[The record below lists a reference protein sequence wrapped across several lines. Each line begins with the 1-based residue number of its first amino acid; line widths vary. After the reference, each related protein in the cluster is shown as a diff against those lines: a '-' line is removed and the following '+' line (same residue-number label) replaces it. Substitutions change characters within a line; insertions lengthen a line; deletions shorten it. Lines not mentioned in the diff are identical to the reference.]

1 MVFLGKISYALY
13 LWHWP
18 LLVFANTRFPNTRP
32 FYMQPFVMLLVAM
45 ALSLNFTGFEN
56 RVRRLR
62 SKFVVPSLTLA
73 MLVVIVLSYNVY
85 SHPSSFSMTELDLLQ
100 IEAPLDLAPSFPSSQ
115 HMNSTSTATQP
126 MIPSSSSSNP
136 NLTSNTSTLVSVSPS
151 VESTPVEL
159 PNPSREAKVKA
170 TMYFQAVN
178 GGKDL
183 GAIWESG
190 LEFLDSSSPYGYHYH
205 AQVLNPGHES
215 TNGLVIVLGDSH
227 ADMIKPRFLKLY
239 QDATAN
245 NESFPTMVF
254 KTNFGRAP
262 LSCEA
267 DTPLDLDMV
276 KRMKPQVVFYSF
288 HWLQYLRPDAPA
300 TDPLADDPRCCHSL
314 YESCPYQSP
323 RDADELLA
331 RWTRDVKSL
340 TAMGIKVYVAQQ
352 YVEDAKF
359 YYVYWL
365 EGDHMKKVLGP
376 VIRSEFQKTNAHLID
391 GISSA
396 VAEANATLL
405 DYSDNLCWQDKC
417 ETV

>member
-136 NLTSNTSTLVSVSPS
+136 NFTSNTSTLVSVSPS

-159 PNPSREAKVKA
+159 PNPSREKRVQA
-170 TMYFQAVN
+170 TTYLQAIK
-178 GGKDL
+178 GGKDI
-183 GAIWESG
+183 GAVWDEELVS
-190 LEFLDSSSPYGYHYH
+190 LDATSDYGYHPH
-205 AQVLNPGHES
+205 ARVLNPGHES

-227 ADMIKPRFLKLY
+227 ADMLKPRFLKLY
-239 QDATAN
+239 HEARAT

-254 KTNFGRAP
+254 KTEFGRP
-262 LSCEA
+262 TLSCRPE
-267 DTPLDLDMV
+267 TQLDLDMV
-276 KRMKPQVVFYSF
+276 RRVKPDVVFYSF
-288 HWLQYLRPDAPA
+288 HWLQYLRPEGPTSA
-300 TDPLADDPRCCHSL
+300 PLADDPRCCHAT

-352 YVEDAKF
+352 YVENIQY
-359 YYVYWL
+359 YYV
-365 EGDHMKKVLGP
+365 
-376 VIRSEFQKTNAHLID
+376 VIHPDRDTY
-391 GISSA
+391 ISCRL
-396 VAEANATLL
+396 VV
-405 DYSDNLCWQDKC
+405 CH
-417 ETV
+417 